1 MAWKVNK
8 AFKKKKISNKV
19 QGLFFYRNSVAETY
33 GWEAIWCYLKWLS
46 CSYRIVE
53 EEKIDLCSNRWPK
66 SENVPPPPIL
76 KRSIPILCFRPLF
89 IFYWIPPLQRR
100 QIKFT
105 PLRQLKSGRIQTMQ
119 WSYFLVLLSCHFI
132 LVTQTNVANKIN
144 CVKNIRS
151 QV

>member
-46 CSYRIVE
+46 CRYRIVE

-66 SENVPPPPIL
+66 SENVPPPLPNFKKIHPHTVLPPTSYIL
-76 KRSIPILCFRPLF
+76 LDSPPPKEADKIHPPPSVKKWEDPNYAVVLF
-89 IFYWIPPLQRR
+89 FS
-100 QIKFT
+100 FT
-105 PLRQLKSGRIQTMQ
+105 
-119 WSYFLVLLSCHFI
+119 LLSFH
-132 LVTQTNVANKIN
+132 LGHPD
-144 CVKNIRS
+144 
-151 QV
+151 